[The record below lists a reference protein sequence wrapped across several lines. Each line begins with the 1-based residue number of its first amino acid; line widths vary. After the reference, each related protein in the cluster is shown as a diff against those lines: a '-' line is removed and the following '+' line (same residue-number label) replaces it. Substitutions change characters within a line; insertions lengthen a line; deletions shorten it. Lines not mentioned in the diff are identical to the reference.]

1 MHSPLRSMILGALT
15 FTLAVSAPA
24 ASAAQDNP
32 QAPRFGEK
40 IEVREV
46 LLDALVTDRDGH
58 VIVGLDKHDFA
69 VRESGKSVDLTGV
82 TFYSNRRLIAGSEVL
97 TRKGLRLDQVPED
110 RYFIL
115 FFHDQRFNAADAPVL
130 LAQQLQAGRF
140 AKEWVERE
148 VLPNDWVAVVA
159 YDVKLKIHQDFTHDH
174 AALTAAIDDAVKG
187 KDVEN
192 NWPSRLPTPGAGPSL
207 LGGLPRGDELRARTP
222 TIYEGLQLLA
232 RSAGN
237 VPARKNLILF
247 TNGFGRLSTAPY
259 PQYAPDPRYYAP
271 TMQALNSNNVA
282 AYPVDLWPAGQVR
295 HTLADAMNQLAA
307 DTGGSY
313 IYNQTNFLTA
323 LEQISTENNGYYLLS
338 YRSEHPAGAN
348 GFQSVDVKTANPE
361 FRVKT
366 RKGYEYGAASPAAD
380 TPPK

>member
-1 MHSPLRSMILGALT
+1 MHSPLRSMT
-15 FTLAVSAPA
+15 FAALAVTVSLVASGA
-24 ASAAQDNP
+24 ATAQDNP
-32 QAPRFGEK
+32 QPPRFGEK

-58 VIVGLDKHDFA
+58 VIVGLDKKDF
-69 VRESGKSVDLTGV
+69 VVSEGGKPVDLTGV
-82 TFYSNRRLIAGSEVL
+82 TFYSNRRLTAGSDVL
-97 TRKGLRLDQVPED
+97 AKKGIRLDQVPED

-115 FFHDQRFNAADAPVL
+115 FFHDQRFHADDAPVL
-130 LAQQLQAGRF
+130 LTQQMQAGRF
-140 AKEWVERE
+140 AKEWVDRE

-174 AALTAAIDDAVKG
+174 AALTAAIDDAVRG

-192 NWPSRLPTPGAGPSL
+192 NWPSRLPAAGAGPSL

-222 TIYEGLQLLA
+222 TIYEALQLLA

-271 TMQALNSNNVA
+271 TMQALNSNNIA
-282 AYPVDLWPAGQVR
+282 TYPVDLWPAGQVH
-295 HTLADAMNQLAA
+295 HTLADAMNQLAI

-313 IYNQTNFLTA
+313 IYNQTSFLTA
-323 LEQISTENNGYYLLS
+323 LEQISTENSGYYLLS
-338 YRSEHPAGAN
+338 YRGEHPAGTA

-366 RKGYEYGAASPAAD
+366 RKGYEYTPGPAAGL
-380 TPPK
+380 PPT